1 MKKTVMALSILLLAF
16 GFVPVMAQETNNLTP
31 REQKK
36 IEKQKRKEMRIAA
49 EKAENDLINKL
60 VHDTAFVFVANRLYG
75 NRGVMINVDPGLNFL
90 GVHHGHAVYQFAF
103 QGLVGWNGVGG
114 ATFEGDITKYKFEP
128 AKNHNKASNLTMTFR
143 ARGVGGNPYVTL
155 TFFGSDGTMDITFN
169 NGDRVRLDGE
179 IKSIKDAGVFKGQSL
194 F

>member
-1 MKKTVMALSILLLAF
+1 MKKIIIAMSIIVLAI
-16 GFVPVMAQETNNLTP
+16 GVVPVMAQENNNLTP

-36 IEKQKRKEMRIAA
+36 MEKQKRKEAKMAA
-49 EKAENDLINKL
+49 DKAENDLVNKL
-60 VHDTAFVFVANRLYG
+60 VNDTAFVFVANRLYG
-75 NRGVMINVDPGLNFL
+75 NGGVMISVDRGLNFL

-114 ATFEGDITKYKFEP
+114 ATFEGDITKYRFEP
-128 AKNHNKASNLTMTFR
+128 AKNPNKASNLTMTFR
-143 ARGVGGNPYVTL
+143 ARGVGGNPYVTM

-169 NGDRVRLDGE
+169 NGNRVRMDGE